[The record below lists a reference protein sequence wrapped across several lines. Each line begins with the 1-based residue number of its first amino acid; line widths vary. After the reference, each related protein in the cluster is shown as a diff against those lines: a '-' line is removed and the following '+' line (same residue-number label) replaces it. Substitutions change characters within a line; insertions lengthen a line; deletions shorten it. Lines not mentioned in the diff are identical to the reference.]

1 MEETGHTAGLLLSN
15 IIDMASLDVKSKT
28 ISQDKNSPVLSQMAD
43 TYSRLR
49 IFLHDFRKYAFPEID
64 KIRTVRQEGFTR
76 GLKRYYKTRSINSW
90 ITFYALVYV
99 VLLIKFITL
108 QNLGGSVWF
117 KVYSFAISLYI
128 LSRFLLS
135 YYYDYNDPKYDQG
148 FYEPTITFGV
158 PAKNEGDNIRETILK
173 IVESDY
179 PKEKFNVIAVND
191 GSTDNTYAE
200 MLEAKK
206 IAAKKGIEVKV
217 VNWKINRGKRAGMA
231 ECARQS
237 DREIMVFVDSDSFV
251 KKNTARE
258 IIRYFTR
265 PEVGAVAGHAFVA
278 NVNTNM
284 LTKMQ
289 AARYYIAFKAYKS
302 AEALFGS
309 VTCCSGCLSAYR
321 REYVMEVLDEW
332 EKQTFAGVKCTYGD
346 DRSLT
351 NFLLKNGYDTLYN
364 PLAISYTIVPDNM
377 KQFLKQQMRWKKSW
391 LRECLIAST
400 FIWKRHPIMSF
411 SFYLA
416 AILTLVAPAVV
427 FRVMVWYPYQTHEF
441 PYFYL
446 FGLLLMS
453 VIYGAYYNVYIKDRI
468 WVYGVIFTFFYTL
481 ILIWQLP
488 YAILTIRDPR
498 WGTR

>member
-1 MEETGHTAGLLLSN
+1 MLSN
-15 IIDMASLDVKSKT
+15 IITMASIKVKSKT
-28 ISQDKNSPVLSQMAD
+28 ISQDKNGSILSQLAMD
-43 TYSRLR
+43 DSQLR
-49 IFLHDFRKYAFPEID
+49 ILLRDFRKYALPELDSLQNIS
-64 KIRTVRQEGFTR
+64 QEGFFR
-76 GLKRYYKTRSINSW
+76 FLKRFYKTRSINSW
-90 ITFYALVYV
+90 ITFYTLIYI
-99 VLLIKFITL
+99 VLLIKFITI

-117 KVYSFAISLYI
+117 KVYSFAISFYI

-135 YYYDYNDPKYDQG
+135 YYYDYNNPEYDLG

-158 PAKNEGDNIRETILK
+158 PAKNEGDNIRKTILK
-173 IVESDY
+173 IARTDY
-179 PKEKFNVIAVND
+179 PKDKFDVIAVND
-191 GSTDNTYAE
+191 GSTDNTLAE
-200 MLEAKK
+200 MLEAQK
-206 IAAKKGIEVKV
+206 IAAQWDVKV
-217 VNWKINRGKRAGMA
+217 RIIDWKVNKGKRAGMA
-231 ECARQS
+231 ETTLQS
-237 DREIMVFVDSDSFV
+237 KNEIMVFVDSDSFV

-258 IIRYFTR
+258 IIRYFSQ
-265 PEVGAVAGHAFVA
+265 PKVGAVAGHAFVA

-321 REYVMEVLDEW
+321 KQYVLEVLDEW
-332 EKQTFAGVKCTYGD
+332 ADQTFAGVKCTYGD

-351 NFLLKNGYDTLYN
+351 NFLLKKGYDTLYN

-400 FIWKRHPIMSF
+400 FIWKRHPIMSL

-416 AILTLVAPAVV
+416 ALLTLVAPAVV

-453 VIYGAYYNVYIKDRI
+453 MIYGAYYNVYIKDRI
-468 WVYGVIFTFFYTL
+468 WIYGVIFTFFYTL